1 MSTDPNLPAGS
12 STSPSVNG
20 SSPEAIEA
28 DIERQREELADT
40 VSALQERLDV
50 KTRAKDKAAELKDRA
65 TTDTGKPRPEVA
77 AVAAAAIVG
86 VVGLVVWRLRRR

>member
-1 MSTDPNLPAGS
+1 MSGS
-12 STSPSVNG
+12 NVNG

-50 KTRAKDKAAELKDRA
+50 KTRAKEKASELRDRA
-65 TTDTGKPRPEVA
+65 TTDTGKPRPELAALTVA
-77 AVAAAAIVG
+77 AVAG
-86 VVGLVVWRLRRR
+86 VVGLVVWRRRR

>member
-1 MSTDPNLPAGS
+1 MNGS
-12 STSPSVNG
+12 NVNG

-28 DIERQREELADT
+28 EIERQREELADT

-65 TTDTGKPRPEVA
+65 TTDTGKPRPELVA
-77 AVAAAAIVG
+77 VGLATAAGLVA
-86 VVGLVVWRLRRR
+86 LVVWRSRR

>member
-1 MSTDPNLPAGS
+1 MNTTPSDR
-12 STSPSVNG
+12 STSSNANG

-40 VSALQERLDV
+40 VSALQQRLDV
-50 KTRAKDKAAELKDRA
+50 KTRAKEKAFELRDRA

-77 AVAAAAIVG
+77 AVAVAAVVG
-86 VVGLVVWRLRRR
+86 LVGLVVWRQRRR